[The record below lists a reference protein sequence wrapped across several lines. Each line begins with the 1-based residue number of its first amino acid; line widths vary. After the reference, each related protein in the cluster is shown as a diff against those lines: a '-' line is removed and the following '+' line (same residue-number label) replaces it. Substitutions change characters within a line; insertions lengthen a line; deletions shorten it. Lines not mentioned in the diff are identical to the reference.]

1 MSSAPKPDPSG
12 VPDLSVCEREPIH
25 IPGSI
30 EPNGALLVVQEPEL
44 KVIQASANTGLLLG
58 TEAEALLGVP
68 LVDVL
73 QPKSF
78 ESIRLL
84 TSSENLDGQRRYLSG
99 IHVRELGRT
108 FDASVHRHEGFLI
121 IEVEPAVAEDTASH
135 PHFYALLT
143 DAVAALDY
151 RLSLAELCQRVATKV
166 RDLTHFDRVMVY
178 QFLEDD
184 TGWVV
189 AEDCRGD
196 MPPYRGLRYPAS
208 DIPAQARRLYLLNTL
223 RLKADVNAVRIPLVP
238 ALNPITEQ
246 PLDMSHCVLR
256 AMSPVH
262 DEYLRNMGVT
272 ASMSVSIVRD
282 NRLWGLIACHHTA
295 AKTVP
300 SQLRISCEVLARVFS
315 AHIAAAEEED
325 KRRRA
330 GTSIEFREQ
339 LSDRIRARPDVAKT
353 LLEEGDRLASVIDS
367 EGAAVRIGEE
377 VQLIGVTPSRQAVE
391 RIVQWLDSNQQQYLF
406 YTDKLSEQ
414 YPSAEAFSDVASGL
428 LSSRIALGS
437 ADFILW
443 FRPPAEKVVEW
454 AGNPA
459 KPVQETEF
467 GKRISPRLSFERW
480 KETVGDR
487 SAPWRDY
494 ERDFALSL
502 RQIVAEVLLVRKND
516 EVTRLNHEL
525 ERSNIELDSFA
536 YAASHDLQEPVRTVR
551 AYAQLLSRR
560 TKLDDQARQLVSVIE
575 NGAQRMANLITAL
588 LKYGQV
594 GGGTLRERQPV
605 DFEDILR
612 LAKMNLAES
621 ARASG
626 AVITHDLLPTV
637 SADADQM
644 TQLMQNLI
652 GNSIKYRRANE
663 PPRVH
668 ISASLEDH
676 FWTFSVKDNGEGFQP
691 EEADLIF
698 GAFKRLHGRD
708 VPGTGIGL
716 ALCRR
721 IVEHHGG
728 RIWAESNGRGHGAIF
743 WFKLPQP

>member
-1 MSSAPKPDPSG
+1 MSSAPRQDASG

-58 TEAEALLGVP
+58 TEAEGLLGVP
-68 LVDVL
+68 LAHVL
-73 QPKSF
+73 QPRSF

-108 FDASVHRHEGFLI
+108 FDASVHRHQGLLI
-121 IEVEPAVAEDTASH
+121 IEVEPAVAEDTAPH

-143 DAVAALDY
+143 DAVAALDC

-184 TGWVV
+184 TGSVV
-189 AEDCRGD
+189 AEDCRED

-223 RLKADVNAVRIPLVP
+223 RLKADVNAVRVPLVP
-238 ALNPITEQ
+238 ALNPVTEQ

-295 AKTVP
+295 PKTVP
-300 SQLRISCEVLARVFS
+300 SQIRISCEVLARVFS
-315 AHIAAAEEED
+315 AHIAAAQEEN
-325 KRRRA
+325 KRRHA
-330 GTSIEFREQ
+330 ASSIEFREQ

-353 LLEEGDRLASVIDS
+353 LLAEGDRLASVINS
-367 EGAAVRIGEE
+367 EGAAVCIGGE
-377 VQLIGVTPSRQAVE
+377 VELIGVTPSREDVE

-437 ADFILW
+437 ADFVLW

-459 KPVQETEF
+459 KPVQETEV

-487 SAPWRDY
+487 SEPWRDY
-494 ERDFALSL
+494 EREFALGL

-525 ERSNIELDSFA
+525 ARSNIELDSFA

-560 TKLDDQARQLVSVIE
+560 TKLDDQARELVSVIE
-575 NGAQRMANLITAL
+575 HGAQRMANLITAL
-588 LKYGQV
+588 LTYGQV

-605 DFEDILR
+605 NFEDILR

-621 ARASG
+621 TRASG

-637 SADADQM
+637 SADPDQM

-652 GNSIKYRRANE
+652 GNSIKYRKPNE

-668 ISASLEDH
+668 LSASLEDH
-676 FWTFSVKDNGEGFQP
+676 VWTFTVKDNGEGFQP

-728 RIWAESNGRGHGAIF
+728 RIWAESKGRGHGATF
-743 WFKLPQP
+743 RFTLPHP